1 MNRAATWS
9 RQPLAELTRSLTA
22 VCMGRE
28 PADLIITAERHRG
41 LVDGVTFTLVPPLV
55 E

>member
-9 RQPLAELTRSLTA
+9 RQPLAELTRSLTN
-22 VCMGRE
+22 
-28 PADLIITAERHRG
+28 RG
-41 LVDGVTFTLVPPLV
+41 PVDGVTFTLVPPLV